1 MGRRSRK
8 RTHPP
13 GAPAPTVERVAPE
26 PQPEPRPAAQWRPP
40 DRRARMAEAPKA
52 PWSPFPL
59 VELCI
64 LLGIVLIAVG
74 IFGGPAKRGVL
85 LAGGFALVSLSGL
98 ELSIREH
105 FAGFRSHSSLLAGA
119 AAVAVDVPL
128 YFLTKLPQEALLG
141 VAVVVFALVFHLL
154 RQAFRRRAG
163 GLGFRA

>member
-8 RTHPP
+8 RA
-13 GAPAPTVERVAPE
+13 GAPAPARERVAP
-26 PQPEPRPAAQWRPP
+26 PPPDRPVARPLGVRP

-64 LLGIVLIAVG
+64 LLGLVLIGLG
-74 IFGGPAKRGVL
+74 IFGGPSRRGVL
-85 LAGGFALVSLSGL
+85 IAGGFALVSLSGL
-98 ELSIREH
+98 ELAIREH
-105 FAGFRSHSSLLAGA
+105 FAGFRSHTALLAAA

-128 YFLTKLPQEALLG
+128 YFLTGLPQEALLA
-141 VAVVVFALVFHLL
+141 VAVVVFALLFHLL

>member
-1 MGRRSRK
+1 MAVR
-8 RTHPP
+8 
-13 GAPAPTVERVAPE
+13 
-26 PQPEPRPAAQWRPP
+26 P

-59 VELCI
+59 VELSI
-64 LLGIVLIAVG
+64 LVGLVLIGIG
-74 IFGGPAKRGVL
+74 IFGSASKRGL
-85 LAGGFALVSLSGL
+85 FIACGFALVSLSGL

-128 YFLTKLPQEALLG
+128 YFATKLPQEALLG
-141 VAVVVFALVFHLL
+141 VAVVVFGLVLHLL

>member
-8 RTHPP
+8 RGASTPVP
-13 GAPAPTVERVAPE
+13 APAPPPADPA
-26 PQPEPRPAAQWRPP
+26 RPLGVRP

-64 LLGIVLIAVG
+64 LFGIVLIGFG
-74 IFGGPAKRGVL
+74 IFGGASKRGVL
-85 LAGGFALVSLSGL
+85 LACGFALVSLSGL
-98 ELSIREH
+98 ELSVREH

-119 AAVAVDVPL
+119 GAVAVDVPL
-128 YFLTKLPQEALLG
+128 YFLTNLPQEALLG
-141 VAVVVFALVFHLL
+141 VAVIVFALLFHLL

>member
-1 MGRRSRK
+1 
-8 RTHPP
+8 
-13 GAPAPTVERVAPE
+13 
-26 PQPEPRPAAQWRPP
+26 
-40 DRRARMAEAPKA
+40 MAEAPKA

-64 LLGIVLIAVG
+64 LLGIVLIVLAVA
-74 IFGGPAKRGVL
+74 GGPSKRTVL
-85 LAGGFALVSLSGL
+85 LACGFALVSLSGL
-98 ELSIREH
+98 ELSLREH

-141 VAVVVFALVFHLL
+141 VAVVVFALAFQLL
-154 RQAFRRRAG
+154 RTAFRHRAG